1 MLNFNKEGMIELHVL
16 SKGLRYPVAV
26 TVYGAELQN

>member
-1 MLNFNKEGMIELHVL
+1 MLNINKEGMKELHVL
-16 SKGLRYPVAV
+16 SEGLSYPVAV